1 MPACWTACGAGYSCS
16 PRQAW
21 ADADGLAR
29 SPPSEGRSANTRFP
43 HREQRHSRADPGVL
57 PRPGQRRLQQRMEIE
72 TLSHLSHWTFTL
84 SQSALFHLRRQTRYH
99 PLREGNVSVLT
110 AGTAAPGRDSARC
123 TQPSSTRSL
132 AAPNAE
138 TRRCPHPSAWRRP
151 APLSHRSPGPCCPL
165 PPPVAMHP
173 APPSPAPRPVPLPAL
188 RWSWSA
194 LARCRAAHGSYNTV
208 ATPPKVAGRVSL
220 ALPPPSR
227 ESRFLRQREVVA

>member
-16 PRQAW
+16 PQQAW

-110 AGTAAPGRDSARC
+110 AGTAAPGESRPAAHN
-123 TQPSSTRSL
+123 P
-132 AAPNAE
+132 AAPEASLPL
-138 TRRCPHPSAWRRP
+138 TQRRGAALTP
-151 APLSHRSPGPCCPL
+151 APDAALLPSLTGAPVPVVLFLLLSPCIPL
-165 PPPVAMHP
+165 
-173 APPSPAPRPVPLPAL
+173 RRVPLPAL
-188 RWSWSA
+188 CLYR
-194 LARCRAAHGSYNTV
+194 HYGEV
-208 ATPPKVAGRVSL
+208 GRH
-220 ALPPPSR
+220 
-227 ESRFLRQREVVA
+227 